1 MTTAAYNCE
10 CAQVI
15 QMFDPICEK
24 RNCRSGVAFAAI
36 WEDPTPVT
44 THAGASNVLDKMK

>member
-15 QMFDPICEK
+15 INIIIIIILMVTIINFIQMYLIIK
-24 RNCRSGVAFAAI
+24 
-36 WEDPTPVT
+36 
-44 THAGASNVLDKMK
+44 VLFTATEI